1 MNNNQM
7 VRAIRVM
14 GTLFIVY
21 VVFTFWW
28 IRKPNDTEME
38 YKCLGDRVTTLETK
52 TFENLQVVRI
62 AQMEREIDELR
73 GQIEEIEEFSFKL
86 DTDHNK
92 IKTIENKLI
101 DAVYSENEWQWIK
114 MGSLPMNKSMI
125 VPFDKKFAVVTNE
138 IDITN
143 PTEWKYIP
151 FGEIKADWYVR
162 FLLPINEN

>member
-28 IRKPNDTEME
+28 IRKPNDAEVE

-73 GQIEEIEEFSFKL
+73 GRIEDMEDFSYRL
-86 DTDHNK
+86 DNDHNK
-92 IKTIENKLI
+92 IKVVEDKLV
-101 DAVYSENEWQWIK
+101 DAVYSENEWRWAL
-114 MGSLPMNKSMI
+114 MGDLPMDQVSI
-125 VPFDKKFAVVTNE
+125 VPFNKKFAVVTNVV
-138 IDITN
+138 DITN
-143 PTEWKYIP
+143 PAEWKYIP
-151 FGEIKADWYVR
+151 FGEIKVDWYVR